1 MVNFGQ
7 LFVRYGETVK
17 DKLNPAGLD
26 SLISASSPI
35 WLNSCFKLCIAR
47 TLSRSIY
54 GSIFVSSLSSPSAN
68 LIIAQKAGDQLVK
81 TLGKKSFIVMPLGID
96 EE

>member
-7 LFVRYGETVK
+7 LFVKYGETVE
-17 DKLNPAGLD
+17 DKLNIAGLD

-35 WLNSCFKLCIAR
+35 WLNSCSKLCIAR
-47 TLSRSIY
+47 ILSQVLY
-54 GSIFVSSLSSPSAN
+54 GSPSAK
-68 LIIAQKAGDQLVK
+68 LIIAQMAGDQLVK
-81 TLGKKSFIVMPLGID
+81 TPRKKSFIVMPLGID